1 LGRARRHPKRVL
13 AETHVLGYS
22 QGERRGSMTVTI
34 NGLVLML
41 IVATSFALGYGSAVL
56 AQKVRNRIP

>member
-1 LGRARRHPKRVL
+1 
-13 AETHVLGYS
+13 
-22 QGERRGSMTVTI
+22 MTVTI